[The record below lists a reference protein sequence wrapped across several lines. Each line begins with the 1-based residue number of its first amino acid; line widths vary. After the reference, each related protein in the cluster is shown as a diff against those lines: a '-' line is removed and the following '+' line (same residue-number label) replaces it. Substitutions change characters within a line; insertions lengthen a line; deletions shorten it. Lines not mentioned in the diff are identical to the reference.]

1 MTKRKKQAKILRDF
15 RKIHRYSG
23 ISLFVFFFVI
33 SITGLLLGWKKDSK
47 ELLLPNTYQG
57 TSSSLKDW
65 KSIDF
70 LHQKVTDYVV
80 KNTADQTSYI
90 VDRIDVRKEKGIAKF
105 IFTNRYEVQIDGA
118 TGKILNFQK
127 RHSDV
132 IENIHDGSII
142 DIYFNLNGTPVK
154 LIYTTVMSL
163 ALFIFTVTGFWLW
176 YGPKRMRA
184 QRS

>member
-23 ISLFVFFFVI
+23 VSLFVFFFVI

-57 TSSSLKDW
+57 TSSNLKDW
-65 KSIDF
+65 KSIDL
-70 LHQKVTDYVV
+70 LHQQVADYLI
-80 KNTADQTSYI
+80 KNVANHDSFE

-105 IFTNRYEVQIDGA
+105 IFTNRNEVQIDGA
-118 TGKILNFQK
+118 TGQILSFQK
-127 RHSDV
+127 RHSDL

-154 LIYTTVMSL
+154 LIYTTVMSI

-176 YGPKRMRA
+176 YGPKRMRS
-184 QRS
+184 QRA